1 MGKLQVLNLPNVITI
16 IRIVLVPCFV
26 ALLLRYRE
34 TGDEAFRWWAIGA
47 FAAAM
52 VSDALDGLIARL
64 KAQKSVLGSFLDPL
78 ADKLLLNTAV
88 ITLSLQLGHLAR
100 LPSWFPVIVISR
112 DLIIVLGALLI
123 HMLMGKVTPMP
134 SVTGKFTTLFQ
145 MLTVI
150 WILLLWPHYLIPLSL
165 AVAFTFISGIEYIF
179 LGLQQ
184 LQAQR

>member
-1 MGKLQVLNLPNVITI
+1 MLNLANLFTI
-16 IRIVLVPCFV
+16 IRILIVPCFV

-34 TGDEAFRWWAIGA
+34 TGDEAFRCWAIGV

-52 VSDALDGLIARL
+52 VSDALDGFAARL
-64 KAQKSVLGSFLDPL
+64 KGQKTVLGSFLDPV

-88 ITLSLQLGHLAR
+88 ITLSLPMAHLAR
-100 LPSWFPVIVISR
+100 FPSWFPVVIISR

-123 HMLMGKVTPMP
+123 HILRGKVTPAP
-134 SVTGKFTTLFQ
+134 SVTGKFTTFFQ

-150 WILLLWPHYLIPLSL
+150 WVLLLLPHHLAPLSVAAALTL
-165 AVAFTFISGIEYIF
+165 ASGIEYIY

-184 LQAQR
+184 LQAPLR

>member
-1 MGKLQVLNLPNVITI
+1 MLNLPNVITI
-16 IRIVLVPCFV
+16 LRILFVPCFV

-34 TGDEAFRWWAIGA
+34 TGDEAFRWWAIGV

-64 KAQKSVLGSFLDPL
+64 MAQKSVLGLFLDPV

-88 ITLSLQLGHLAR
+88 ICVSLPMGHLAR
-100 LPSWFPVIVISR
+100 LPGWFPVLVISR
-112 DLIIVLGALLI
+112 DLIIVLGALMI
-123 HMLMGKVTPMP
+123 HMIRGKVTPRP

-150 WILLLWPHYLIPLSL
+150 WVLLLWPHQLIPLSIAAAL
-165 AVAFTFISGIEYIF
+165 TLVSGIEYICI
-179 LGLQQ
+179 GMKQ
-184 LQAQR
+184 LRGTNS